1 MVFCRL
7 LLVIGSPL
15 LLGLTA
21 GDGPPPAVQ
30 RAAPLCSHLSSAA
43 LAAPETA
50 GCLIPFGKYRG
61 KRVTEVPRS
70 YLEWVVREKVY
81 ANRPELIAALVSLKL
96 LDTEEARPLTQTQP
110 PLKKSPH
117 HKRPHEPTN
126 TAIAQEAA
134 VAANVVAAATSPA
147 NKRPHEPTNTAIAQE
162 AAVAATVVAAATS
175 PANAGIR
182 SAALAFSASAR
193 PATSIARNPSC
204 TQRGSLHQ
212 VTKAPVSGR
221 VPVLTLDAF
230 FNPAENSTG
239 ENQSNA
245 ARSKE
250 DAGRCSIT
258 PVDLETTAVI
268 RSVTMEL
275 LTPYHVVLSN
285 FDKSLFIICYIILES
300 LLVEGFSS
308 SGARSVMHPPCA
320 TLSL

>member
-110 PLKKSPH
+110 SLKKSPQTT
-117 HKRPHEPTN
+117 TN
-126 TAIAQEAA
+126 DH
-134 VAANVVAAATSPA
+134 
-147 NKRPHEPTNTAIAQE
+147 KRPHEPTNTAIAQE

-239 ENQSNA
+239 GNQSNA

-258 PVDLETTAVI
+258 PVDLETTAVV

>member
-1 MVFCRL
+1 MFCRL

-110 PLKKSPH
+110 SLKKSPQTT
-117 HKRPHEPTN
+117 TN
-126 TAIAQEAA
+126 DH
-134 VAANVVAAATSPA
+134 
-147 NKRPHEPTNTAIAQE
+147 KRPHEPTNTAIAQE

-230 FNPAENSTG
+230 FNPAENSMG
-239 ENQSNA
+239 GNQSNA

-258 PVDLETTAVI
+258 PVDLETTAVV

-285 FDKSLFIICYIILES
+285 FDKSLFIICYSILES

>member
-110 PLKKSPH
+110 SLKKSPQTT
-117 HKRPHEPTN
+117 TN
-126 TAIAQEAA
+126 DH
-134 VAANVVAAATSPA
+134 
-147 NKRPHEPTNTAIAQE
+147 KRPHEPTNTAIAQE

-230 FNPAENSTG
+230 FNPAENSMG
-239 ENQSNA
+239 GNQSNA

-258 PVDLETTAVI
+258 PVDLETTAVV

-285 FDKSLFIICYIILES
+285 FDKSLFIICYSILES

>member
-1 MVFCRL
+1 MVLGRLL
-7 LLVIGSPL
+7 LLVIGCPL

-21 GDGPPPAVQ
+21 GDGPPSAVQ

-43 LAAPETA
+43 LAVPETA

-70 YLEWVVREKVY
+70 YLEWVVRDEVY

-110 PLKKSPH
+110 PLKKSPQPQ
-117 HKRPHEPTN
+117 RPH
-126 TAIAQEAA
+126 Q
-134 VAANVVAAATSPA
+134 
-147 NKRPHEPTNTAIAQE
+147 PTNTAIAQE
-162 AAVAATVVAAATS
+162 AAVAATVVATATS
-175 PANAGIR
+175 PVNAGTY
-182 SAALAFSASAR
+182 SAALAFSAGAR
-193 PATSIARNPSC
+193 PATSIARVPSC

-258 PVDLETTAVI
+258 PVDLETTAVV

-275 LTPYHVVLSN
+275 LTPYHVVMSN
-285 FDKSLFIICYIILES
+285 FDKALFIICYNILES